1 MSAATAP
8 TRGRPERRPLWTWLL
23 PLMSVVLAAA
33 IPLLV
38 WYALSAI
45 LDSTDGTVQEVV
57 TDPAAPG
64 YEATVNP
71 SPSHMVL
78 SLDPAGDLAMVT
90 ILSLGSND
98 IGGTVLHIAP
108 ETVLSG
114 NPNFERIIDA
124 YRLEGPDRTRLVV
137 ANLIDV
143 NVDELTVLD
152 EAQWQL
158 LTQPVGS
165 IPVDI
170 DTSLTELGD
179 DGPTV
184 IYPAGNVIVAP
195 SDVSSFLGW
204 VNPGEHPIDRAAR
217 HEAFWQAWLARIT
230 ASDDPNIVP
239 GEVESGIGRF
249 VRGIAASTP
258 LIEVPPGTPVTL
270 DSGVPGTEI
279 DIAGLRL
286 FVAEMIPFPLPA
298 SPGDRPTV
306 KLLDGVGQLDLAGVY
321 TPPIV
326 RNRGRVITIGN
337 VSPAFGVEQ
346 TSVIYHDRKWEAEA
360 LAIAEAL
367 GATSVD
373 FESEDDVVFDVT
385 VIIGEDQGLALGE

>member
-1 MSAATAP
+1 MTAPAAP
-8 TRGRPERRPLWTWLL
+8 TRGRPERRPIWTWLL
-23 PLMSVVLAAA
+23 PLMSVGLAAA

-57 TDPAAPG
+57 TDPNAPG

-78 SLDPAGDLAMVT
+78 SLDPAGDLSMVT

-108 ETVLSG
+108 ETMLSG
-114 NPNFERIIDA
+114 NPNFDRIIDA
-124 YRLEGPDRTRLVV
+124 YRLEGADRTRRVV

-143 NVDELTVLD
+143 NVDEVTVLD
-152 EAQWQL
+152 QAQWQL
-158 LTQPVGS
+158 LTSPAGS

-170 DTSLTELGD
+170 EASLTELGD
-179 DGPTV
+179 DGPVV

-195 SDVSSFLGW
+195 ADVSSFLGW
-204 VNPGEHPIDRAAR
+204 VNPGEHPIDRSAR

-230 ASDDPNIVP
+230 ASEDPDIVP

-249 VRGIAASTP
+249 VRGIAEATP
-258 LIEVPPGTPVTL
+258 LIEVPLATPVTMES
-270 DSGVPGTEI
+270 DVPGTQV
-279 DIAGLRL
+279 DIPGLRL

-306 KLLDGVGQLDLAGVY
+306 KLLDGVGGLDLAGVY
-321 TPPIV
+321 TPAVV

-337 VSPAFGVEQ
+337 VTPEFGVEQ
-346 TSVIYHDRKWEAEA
+346 TSLVYHDRKWEAEA
-360 LAIAEAL
+360 QAIADAL
-367 GATSVD
+367 GATEIN
-373 FESEDDVVFDVT
+373 FEAEEDVVFDVT
-385 VIIGEDQGLALGE
+385 IIIGEDQGLALGE

>member
-1 MSAATAP
+1 MSAPAAP
-8 TRGRPERRPLWTWLL
+8 TRGRPERRPVWSWLL
-23 PLMSVVLAAA
+23 PLMSLGLAAF

-38 WYALSAI
+38 WYAVSAI

-57 TDPAAPG
+57 TDPNAPG

-78 SLDPAGDLAMVT
+78 SLDPAGDLSMVT

-98 IGGTVLHIAP
+98 VGGTVLHIAP

-114 NPNFERIIDA
+114 NPNFDRIIDA
-124 YRLEGPDRTRLVV
+124 YRLEGVERTRRVV
-137 ANLIDV
+137 ANLMDV
-143 NVDELTVLD
+143 NVDDLTVLD
-152 EAQWQL
+152 QAQWEL
-158 LTQPVGS
+158 LTSPAGA

-179 DGPTV
+179 DGPV
-184 IYPAGNVIVAP
+184 VVYPAGNVIVTP
-195 SDVSSFLGW
+195 SDVSAFLGW
-204 VNPGEHPIDRAAR
+204 VNPGEHPIDRSAR
-217 HEAFWQAWLARIT
+217 FEAFWQAWLARIT
-230 ASDDPNIVP
+230 ASDDPNIIP
-239 GEVESGIGRF
+239 GERDSGIGRF
-249 VRGIAASTP
+249 LRGIATANP
-258 LIEVPPGTPVTL
+258 LIEVPLGTPVTL
-270 DSGVPGTEI
+270 ESDVPGTQI
-279 DIAGLRL
+279 DILGLRQ

-306 KLLDGVGQLDLAGVY
+306 KLLDGVGGLDLAGDY

-337 VSPAFGVEQ
+337 VTPEFGVEQ
-346 TSVIYHDRKWEAEA
+346 TSVVYHDRQWEAEA

-367 GATSVD
+367 GATEINFANV
-373 FESEDDVVFDVT
+373 DDVVFDVT
-385 VIIGEDQGLALGE
+385 VIIGEDQGLALGD